1 MAKFTLNIE
10 TDDVRELQV
19 IVGNIA
25 GGTAATPVAALVSA
39 ETEVKAAEPVAEK
52 PKAAPKAKKAE
63 AAPLSS
69 SPAPDASKSD
79 TGAATEG
86 YTTADIATTGG
97 EKTTLTPPPAAPT
110 ASYDQVK
117 EALIALMDVKSASA
131 VQALLKDKFGVIA
144 ISQMKPEQYGEA
156 LTSLQGW
163 VASA

>member
-52 PKAAPKAKKAE
+52 PKAAPKAKKTE
-63 AAPLSS
+63 AVAAVVTSADPVVETAPQV
-69 SPAPDASKSD
+69 
-79 TGAATEG
+79 E
-86 YTTADIATTGG
+86 TAQA
-97 EKTTLTPPPAAPT
+97 TTLTPPPAAPT